1 MILRKDDT
9 NATSGGPATEVVDEL
24 ETLAAGVEQNATT
37 EAGQDG
43 QGGQDKPA
51 QALPPQIVA
60 AIAMVPIWLL
70 RLLRERIARTMPEI
84 RNHWTDAALNG
95 PGEAAAPLIVRYLD
109 RLAPFAAAYPEA
121 TLLVVACMPLG
132 LGYVAAMEEHDAK
145 QAKEVTPQGAAQVI
159 DSGGEPQGGGQ
170 VSASGALS
178 HAAA

>member
-1 MILRKDDT
+1 MIQRKDDP
-9 NATSGGPATEVVDEL
+9 NAQQGDTAAEVVDEL
-24 ETLAAGVEQNATT
+24 ENLAAGVEQNATN
-37 EAGQDG
+37 EAGQEG

-121 TLLVVACMPLG
+121 TMLVLACMPLG

-145 QAKEVTPQGAAQVI
+145 QAKEVTPQGAAQV
-159 DSGGEPQGGGQ
+159 
-170 VSASGALS
+170 VASGDAPQMGRLS
-178 HAAA
+178 SHEPAVA